1 MEGEEARERGGI
13 ELFMLAQNMQ
23 KMHYALQDT
32 EIPIYERDEEG
43 NIIYYED
50 EDGNKIPLET
60 GETEIGYGK
69 PVEFFG
75 NISMS
80 GSEAEAREYGLDLSQ
95 YSAVLVTSKGMLPLT
110 ETSRIWHNTEPVVD
124 ENGYADEFSADYTV
138 VKLSPSLNVDKYVLK
153 AVVK

>member
-1 MEGEEARERGGI
+1 M
-13 ELFMLAQNMQ
+13 MLRQNMQ

-32 EIPIYERDEEG
+32 EIPVYERDEDG

-50 EDGNKIPLET
+50 SEGNKIPLET
-60 GETEIGYGK
+60 GETKIGYGK
-69 PVEFFG
+69 PVKFWG

-80 GSEAEAREYGLDLSQ
+80 GGESEAVEYGLDLSQ
-95 YSAVLVTSKGMLPLT
+95 YSAVLVTAKGVLPIN
-110 ETSRIWHNTEPVVD
+110 ESSRIWHTTAPVVD
-124 ENGYADEFSADYTV
+124 ENGYADEFSADYVV